1 MADPVP
7 QLEYHRRGIYLGLL
21 CPFLPLGSDG
31 VGSLALSETQSGFFL
46 MLLQA
51 IARLEEDTYNRYLI
65 PQWCAWNWPGV
76 SEGSL
81 PRVAVGRLDRR
92 NVAQW
97 FEAVVQA
104 VQSGAIVVG
113 DELRAQAEDLL
124 GIERAEVE
132 DEVQTGGASP
142 GETEPDEDNAVDAS
156 APVKMAEAE
165 RPSAIAIRALG
176 IEVKFDVL
184 ASTMD
189 EREQRLVQKL
199 TALQRSQAKRLVA
212 IGNKA
217 VKAGDATVLESTV
230 IETAREAEELLAEM
244 GGAFDDAAEEYMRQI
259 VSQGAKALKPV
270 DKADRVALLAIV
282 AALVYACA
290 EKVS

>member
-1 MADPVP
+1 MA
-7 QLEYHRRGIYLGLL
+7 
-21 CPFLPLGSDG
+21 
-31 VGSLALSETQSGFFL
+31 AK
-46 MLLQA
+46 
-51 IARLEEDTYNRYLI
+51 
-65 PQWCAWNWPGV
+65 
-76 SEGSL
+76 
-81 PRVAVGRLDRR
+81 
-92 NVAQW
+92 
-97 FEAVVQA
+97 
-104 VQSGAIVVG
+104 
-113 DELRAQAEDLL
+113 AED
-124 GIERAEVE
+124 
-132 DEVQTGGASP
+132 
-142 GETEPDEDNAVDAS
+142 
-156 APVKMAEAE
+156 

-199 TALQRSQAKRLVA
+199 TTLQRSQAKRLVA

-282 AALVYACA
+282 AAEYGRELGDRMRTAWGGEVARQLRTGADPGRLAGMTTGAPEKLLTALAGMALGAGMGEGRAATA
-290 EKVS
+290 EANKAIIEREIYTTMMDSDVCEVCDQYENEEYPVGEGPDAPNPDCLGTVDRCRCWRVPVIVRE